1 MARTRA
7 FDTVTRCVGH
17 DAVGAQRWCRQESVG
32 LKIGGVGTQDNAML
46 HEDDRRMIVMF
57 KQTLPCNPDKIIL
70 KHLNLWKMLD
80 QTLGFSS
87 HLSPSLD
94 IKLVPQDHF
103 IIRSIDTTK
112 TST

>member
-1 MARTRA
+1 
-7 FDTVTRCVGH
+7 
-17 DAVGAQRWCRQESVG
+17 

-46 HEDDRRMIVMF
+46 HEDDQRMIVMY
-57 KQTLPCNPDKIIL
+57 KRTLPRNPEKIIV
-70 KHLNLWKMLD
+70 KHFNLWEMPD
-80 QTLGFSS
+80 QTLGLSS

-103 IIRSIDTTK
+103 IIRSIDATK